1 MAGSLN
7 EKKKLFMRA
16 QQYLDINPASVAAI
30 LVVLLVFAMM
40 VSTAAT
46 VIVEILLFLC
56 VIGFRE
62 LRRKTFA
69 ALKQPMVLMAL
80 VLYFMI
86 TLGIFYGVAPFSE
99 SVDSWA
105 RWRKLLLVPMVAAVY
120 TDPLWKQRLISA
132 FICLSALAA
141 LLSFGGYLLD
151 IGNKHG
157 AGILVQNWATQG
169 MLFSVALFA
178 CLVLLRFPLPSVFV
192 NTPLLIIS
200 AALLSLNIVLV
211 THGRSGYL
219 ALIVLIMV
227 FIFFGVQKKPR
238 LILMLLAPVLI
249 VSALLISPVAHDRV
263 LEGIDE
269 LKTYEQA
276 QVPTNMGYRI
286 IAWKNTITLLKR
298 FERPFFGYGTRGF
311 ETAYAGL
318 MSEKQIEGERRW
330 QDEPVHDPHNQY
342 LIILVDHGLVGLL
355 LFLLFIGAFFI
366 QPVSGPYYILGI
378 GVLLAWCATSLFS
391 GHFGTAIE
399 GRFLLVWCGAMLSAD
414 RGLKMKTME
423 RRVDAA

>member
-1 MAGSLN
+1 MLP
-7 EKKKLFMRA
+7 RA
-16 QQYLDINPASVAAI
+16 KQYLTINPVSVAGV
-30 LVVLLVFAMM
+30 LVILLVFAMM

-46 VIVEILLFLC
+46 VIMEVLLLLC

-69 ALKQPMVLMAL
+69 TLKQPMVVMAL

-86 TLGIFYGVAPFSE
+86 TLGIIYSVAPLPE

-105 RWRKLLLVPMVAAVY
+105 RWRKLFLVPVVAAVY
-120 TDPLWKQRLISA
+120 TDPLWKQRFISF

-141 LLSFGGYLLD
+141 LLSCGGFLL
-151 IGNKHG
+151 GMGTKYG
-157 AGILVQNWATQG
+157 PGILVQNWATQG

-178 CLVLLRFPLPSVFV
+178 CLVLLRFPLSSVFV
-192 NTPLLIIS
+192 NTPFLIIS
-200 AALLSLNIVLV
+200 AAVLSLNIVLI

-219 ALIVLIMV
+219 TLIVLIMA
-227 FIFFGVQKKPR
+227 FIFFGAPKKTK
-238 LILMLLAPVLI
+238 LLFMLPAPVLI
-249 VSALLISPVAHDRV
+249 VSLLLISPVAHDRV
-263 LEGIDE
+263 FDGIDE

-276 QVPTNMGYRI
+276 PMPTNMGYRV

-298 FERPFFGYGTRGF
+298 CEHPFFGYGTGGF

-318 MSEKQIEGERRW
+318 MNEKQIEGKRRW
-330 QDEPVHDPHNQY
+330 QDEPIHDPHNQY
-342 LIILVDHGLVGLL
+342 LIILVDYGLAGLG

-366 QPVSGPYYILGI
+366 QPINRPYYLLGI
-378 GVLLAWCATSLFS
+378 GVVLAWCATSLFN

-399 GRFLLVWCGAMLSAD
+399 GRFLLVWCSAMLSAD
-414 RGLKMKTME
+414 RGLRMKVME
-423 RRVDAA
+423 ETVDTV